1 MAQGKKKKKKEEATS
16 RKSKE
21 KKNYNKN
28 QTLIKTRIEKK
39 KKKKQ
44 RTEALM
50 QVAHGHFCHLAIRF
64 PPTKFSPHFAEKNF
78 WWVLEENNRA
88 LPSFFPLFL
97 PIKHI
102 PKSFPSFFVVVVV
115 VVVKSTLPNTPLLQV
130 GWKMELGMEPC
141 TGLRPPKV

>member
-1 MAQGKKKKKKEEATS
+1 MAQGKKKKKKEEAPS

-21 KKNYNKN
+21 KKNYNKIK
-28 QTLIKTRIEKK
+28 TLIKTRIEKK
-39 KKKKQ
+39 KKEKKKQ
-44 RTEALM
+44 HTEALG

-64 PPTKFSPHFAEKNF
+64 PPPSFLLILGRKIFGGSWKKTTRPHHHFPPSSFQSNTFQKVFSP
-78 WWVLEENNRA
+78 
-88 LPSFFPLFL
+88 
-97 PIKHI
+97 
-102 PKSFPSFFVVVVV
+102 VV